1 MFSVTIFTLFCVEN
15 IRNRSQDRIDQPSS
29 GGFHDYLDHQ
39 ETHRFALEGHK
50 GSKDYDARIIAG
62 FGLAMIA
69 VVIAV
74 CTVAVGS
81 GFDASNLQ
89 LMTVFP

>member
-1 MFSVTIFTLFCVEN
+1 MSTLIHQVSHPFTF
-15 IRNRSQDRIDQPSS
+15 
-29 GGFHDYLDHQ
+29 
-39 ETHRFALEGHK
+39 EGHK
-50 GSKDYDARIIAG
+50 RNKDYDARIIAG

-81 GFDASNLQ
+81 GVDASNLQ